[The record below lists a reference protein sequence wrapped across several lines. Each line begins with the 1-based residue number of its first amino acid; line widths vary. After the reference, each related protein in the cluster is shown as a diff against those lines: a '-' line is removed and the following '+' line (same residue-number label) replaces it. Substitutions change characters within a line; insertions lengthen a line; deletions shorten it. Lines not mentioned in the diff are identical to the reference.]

1 MSRPGV
7 LPWETGRGPL
17 SLLSAKSS
25 QRSFDKLP
33 TEAGIGPIK
42 LFKFKDLHDSDS
54 VLEM

>member
-7 LPWETGRGPL
+7 LPREIGRGPL
-17 SLLSAKSS
+17 SLLSAKSN